1 MYGISATL
9 KCVFSVFFGSDVSS
23 LTAKFE
29 TQKVAVKL
37 ESRDEKQNVVHTA
50 ISGLDVA
57 AFSTGVVTVYSQ
69 VL

>member
-1 MYGISATL
+1 MCGIFATPKYVL
-9 KCVFSVFFGSDVSS
+9 FAFFGSEVGS
-23 LTAKFE
+23 LTLKLE